1 MSKKLYITCNKEKS
15 VSEGFYRDIHIV
27 VLIISAFQLLRSI
40 AVVEGVS
47 FEVVGTA

>member
-1 MSKKLYITCNKEKS
+1 MIVEGMVRSELGGFST
-15 VSEGFYRDIHIV
+15 VSIV